1 MKTLLRY
8 SMLEEKRALVQ
19 HHDAI
24 TGTMFKNNSMDSLD
38 CCERCSSPDCMVLE
52 DYTSKIKI
60 ASINA
65 SAILTSSVA
74 ALSGISPQQQQRQ
87 AKRTVGA
94 GGQQTVA
101 IFNSLAHERSDVAFL
116 PIDGEASCAS
126 VRDESTGSLV
136 PTQLNATGVFFKATV
151 PGFGI
156 SIFTVN
162 IDNDRRHK
170 VCSAKAVITT
180 KGPARLEN
188 QAVAVLIDAD
198 SKVSGLQDKISNV
211 NTTLQMQ
218 YGLYENVQG
227 GAYSMVETQ
236 KSTPQ
241 TSLKLESIVE
251 GPVFSEAT
259 FSGEKIKQTIR
270 IAATADPLVRVTH
283 ELLQPNPLQTEL
295 TAEYLT
301 DLRNKNGYLWNDDS
315 GLLMHQRPPEADLP
329 IAARFHAAVQSV
341 YLVDEDSKQSL
352 CLLGASCLSL

>member
-1 MKTLLRY
+1 MQ
-8 SMLEEKRALVQ
+8 SP
-19 HHDAI
+19 
-24 TGTMFKNNSMDSLD
+24 LD
-38 CCERCSSPDCMVLE
+38 CRVPSESGGGLLG
-52 DYTSKIKI
+52 DY
-60 ASINA
+60 AGPA
-65 SAILTSSVA
+65 PGGLHGRHA
-74 ALSGISPQQQQRQ
+74 QQQRQ

-251 GPVFSEAT
+251 GPVFPAISFVPPLIT
-259 FSGEKIKQTIR
+259 
-270 IAATADPLVRVTH
+270 TAKGDKST
-283 ELLQPNPLQTEL
+283 T
-295 TAEYLT
+295 
-301 DLRNKNGYLWNDDS
+301 S
-315 GLLMHQRPPEADLP
+315 GLNL
-329 IAARFHAAVQSV
+329 ISICGVV
-341 YLVDEDSKQSL
+341 
-352 CLLGASCLSL
+352 